1 MAYIGS
7 PPARRV
13 LSSADIAQGSV
24 TLDDINFTD
33 QPTNMDISGTIDKHT
48 MRLADGVTVV
58 GDVTLSDNLIL
69 SKISD
74 DGNAITLT
82 NDGSTRTIE
91 GEGGSVEASTLT
103 QTPNA
108 SLTGMTGEIGSAV
121 TMPSGSI
128 IGMASYSARQ
138 TSGNDLSVANGGG
151 DFSATNID
159 ITVKNASSKM
169 IINFTT
175 GENRRD
181 SGADGF
187 TYIKRTVDPSGSP
200 TTTFLDGFADGEGGH
215 LNKMP
220 DTAGG
225 DHGQS
230 FFTIDTHGQAVGT
243 VIR

>member
-1 MAYIGS
+1 MPDLTIKPVAAAGNKLILQDQAG
-7 PPARRV
+7 AAV
-13 LSSADIAQGSV
+13 LTTADSGATAANV
-24 TLDDINFTD
+24 TL
-33 QPTNMDISGTIDKHT
+33 
-48 MRLADGVTVV
+48 
-58 GDVTLSDNLIL
+58 
-69 SKISD
+69 
-74 DGNAITLT
+74 
-82 NDGSTRTIE
+82 
-91 GEGGSVEASTLT
+91 ASTT
-103 QTPNA
+103 TFPA
-108 SLTGMTGEIGSAV
+108 GH
-121 TMPSGSI
+121 I
-128 IGMASYSARQ
+128 IGMASYSARL
-138 TSGNDLSVANGGG
+138 TSGNDLSVAGGG
-151 DFSATNID
+151 ADFSATNID

-243 VIR
+243 VIRYFIRAYAGTVHANYYVRVSDTATHHAGYVLEVMS